1 MNLNY
6 EQIKIISKQYGDSF
20 YILDSEKFKANYQ
33 ELLDSFRSIY
43 ENTSIGYSYKTNYL
57 PKLCSIVNQQN
68 GYAEVV
74 SQMELELALK
84 IGVKPSK
91 IIFNGPYK
99 QYNDIKNSLLNGT
112 RIHIDS
118 LSELNTV
125 IEIVEKFQDQNFKI
139 GLRCNFQIS
148 NLKISRFGISEANGD
163 LATAF
168 KKVDKIVNLKVAGI
182 HCHFPNR
189 DLNSFEERVTKML
202 KIVNRY
208 FNDDLEF
215 IDVGG
220 GFFSKMNDKLK
231 SQFNSE
237 IPSYKEYADIVATR
251 IESEFSS
258 LQKQEKPELII
269 EPGSAIVADTMYFL
283 SEVVSIKNINNY
295 KIATISGSK
304 FNITPQNQNIYLP
317 FKIITNSNISQT
329 SSNYLIA
336 GYTCIESDY
345 LSQEYNGVINEG
357 DFILFENVGSYSIVL
372 KPPFI
377 HTNSPVIELKPDNS
391 IELLKVKEKTE
402 HVFKTYKI

>member
-168 KKVDKIVNLKVAGI
+168 KKVDKIVNLKIAGI

-202 KIVNRY
+202 KIVNKY
-208 FNDDLEF
+208 FNDDIEF

-220 GFFSKMNDKLK
+220 GFFSKMNAKLK

-258 LQKQEKPELII
+258 LKKQEKPELII

-295 KIATISGSK
+295 KIATVSGSK

-317 FKIITNSNISQT
+317 FKVITNSNISHT
-329 SSNYLIA
+329 PSNYLIA

-377 HTNSPVIELKPDNS
+377 HTNSPVIELQPDNS